1 MVYNFK
7 RQLFFNQQE
16 LSAGIY
22 TLIYRILQ
30 NATEN
35 CLNEGLG
42 GNLHLNSTPGVSS
55 PNIILHKILPTKV
68 Y

>member
-7 RQLFFNQQE
+7 RQRFFNQQE

-42 GNLHLNSTPGVSS
+42 GNLRLNSTPLVHL
-55 PNIILHKILPTKV
+55 I
-68 Y
+68 

>member
-7 RQLFFNQQE
+7 RQRFFNQQE

-30 NATEN
+30 NTTLRTAWTKGWVETFIWIP
-35 CLNEGLG
+35 LPGLV
-42 GNLHLNSTPGVSS
+42 HL
-55 PNIILHKILPTKV
+55 I
-68 Y
+68 

>member
-7 RQLFFNQQE
+7 RQRFFNQQE

-42 GNLHLNSTPGVSS
+42 GNLHLNSTP
-55 PNIILHKILPTKV
+55 
-68 Y
+68 